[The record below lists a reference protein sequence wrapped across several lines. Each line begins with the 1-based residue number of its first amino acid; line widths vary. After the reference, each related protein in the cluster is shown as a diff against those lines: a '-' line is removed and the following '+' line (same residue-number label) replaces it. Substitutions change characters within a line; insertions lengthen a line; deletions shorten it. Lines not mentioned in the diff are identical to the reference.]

1 MAGKKKSQAI
11 KLVGVPWTFKIV
23 SNCFYWQLNCYSELN
38 NDLEGKKLV
47 GKVDVTRTLGTGKN
61 NIKRKSWAHSDSTLH
76 FWKKKFISLLKN
88 KVKISLGHQKLQGKT
103 NSFQN
108 AA

>member
-47 GKVDVTRTLGTGKN
+47 GKVDVKRTLGTGNSLKQHQKK
-61 NIKRKSWAHSDSTLH
+61 ILGTFRQHSTFL
-76 FWKKKFISLLKN
+76 KKKIYKF
-88 KVKISLGHQKLQGKT
+88 
-103 NSFQN
+103 
-108 AA
+108 A